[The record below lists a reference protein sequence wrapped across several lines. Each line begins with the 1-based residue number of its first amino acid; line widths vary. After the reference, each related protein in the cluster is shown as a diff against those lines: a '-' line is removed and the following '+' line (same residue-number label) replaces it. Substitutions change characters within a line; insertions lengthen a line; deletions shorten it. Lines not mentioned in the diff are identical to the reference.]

1 MRKILFGAALAS
13 SMMCAAQDKEK
24 RETIEGN
31 GKIVSRDVAV
41 NSFEELKASG
51 VYELQLVQ
59 GNKEAVRIETDENL
73 QDLFTVR
80 NEGTKLVVEMKK
92 DKNINMKKESKT
104 KVYVTFRQLKALD
117 LNMVGNV
124 KAENELSFDNLQLH
138 NKSVGDVTLKL
149 NAKQVNITNK
159 SVGEVNLSGKA
170 EQATVKNAGVGE
182 LNAGNFVVNTM
193 YIENTGVGE
202 AEVNCT
208 KDLKLKDS
216 FLGKVKN
223 KGNAS
228 VKKMNRV
235 RV

>member
-92 DKNINMKKESKT
+92 DKNINMKKETKT

>member
-1 MRKILFGAALAS
+1 MRRILLGLAMAAAVVS
-13 SMMCAAQDKEK
+13 SAQNKEQK
-24 RETIEGN
+24 ETIEGN
-31 GKIVSRDVAV
+31 GKLVSRDVAV
-41 NSFEELKASG
+41 TSFEELKASG

-59 GNKEAVRIETDENL
+59 GSKEAVRIEADENL

-80 NEGTKLVVEMKK
+80 NEGSKLVVEMKK
-92 DKNINMKKESKT
+92 DKNINLKKGSKT

-117 LNMVGNV
+117 LNMVGDV
-124 KAENELSFDNLQLH
+124 KGESELSFDNLQLH

-149 NAKQVNITNK
+149 NARQVDITNK
-159 SVGEVNLSGKA
+159 SVGEITLSGKA
-170 EQATVKNAGVGE
+170 DQATVKNSGVGE

-223 KGNAS
+223 KGAAS